1 MIEYSAEVL
10 DVIDRVPGVKSFRFT
25 RQESFY
31 FKAGQWFFVH
41 LDIGGEE
48 RKKPF
53 SFSSSPTEEGYVEF
67 TKKLTSSDFSQKL
80 NCLKRGD
87 KVKLKM
93 PYGNLTF
100 EGEKERIALLSGGIG
115 ITPFRSICKYAT
127 DKGIQ
132 TDIKLLY
139 GSADPEN
146 IIFREDF
153 DLMQKKNPLL
163 RVVHTVTCP
172 DASGSGWRGCLGY
185 INETM
190 IKEQIP
196 DFNERVFFVCGPPGM
211 VSCLVEMLTRSL
223 GMPGDKIRIE
233 NFVGYE

>member
-10 DVIDRVPGVKSFRFT
+10 DIIDRVPGVKSFRFT
-25 RQESFY
+25 RQDGFY
-31 FKAGQWFFVH
+31 FKPGQWFFVH
-41 LDIGGEE
+41 LDIEGEE

-67 TKKLTSSDFSQKL
+67 TKKLTSSDFSKKL
-80 NCLKRGD
+80 NDLSRGD

-93 PYGNLTF
+93 PFGNLTF
-100 EGEKERIALLSGGIG
+100 EGGKDKIALLSGGIG

-127 DKGIQ
+127 DKGIE

-139 GSADPEN
+139 GSADPDN
-146 IIFREDF
+146 IIFREDL
-153 DLMQKKNPLL
+153 DLMQKQNPSL
-163 RVVHTVTCP
+163 RVIHTVTSS
-172 DASGSGWRGCLGY
+172 DAARLGWKGCSGY
-185 INETM
+185 IDENM
-190 IKEQIP
+190 IKDQIP

-211 VSCLVEMLTRSL
+211 VSCLVEMLKSSL
-223 GMPGDKIRIE
+223 GMPEDKIRVE